1 MSAEVDPR
9 LLHELEEAGDDGEVE
24 AAVTIERADGQHAER
39 LLDRVAERV
48 QQQPQDVEI
57 MPNLGTVIVKGTG
70 RFVRELVAEDEVT
83 AASSMEGEVEA
94 L

>member
-1 MSAEVDPR
+1 MAEIDPR
-9 LLHELEEAGDDGEVE
+9 LLRELEEAGDDGEVE
-24 AAVTIERADGQHAER
+24 AAVLVSDSDSEHAQQ
-39 LLDRVAERV
+39 LLDRVADSV

-70 RFVRELVAEDEVT
+70 KYVRELVAQDDVTSASSTEGEVT
-83 AASSMEGEVEA
+83 A

>member
-24 AAVTIERADGQHAER
+24 AAIIIENADGHHAER

-48 QQQPQDVEI
+48 HQKPEGVEI

-70 RFVRELVAEDEVT
+70 RFVRELVAEDEVM